1 MSELPQDFP
10 SRDGDRSSL
19 PSRDGDRSSPPSRD
33 GDFPSRDGD
42 RSSLPSRDGDLPS
55 RGGDFPSRDGDRSSL
70 PSRDDLPS
78 RGGDFP
84 SRDGDRS
91 SLPSRD
97 GDRSSLP
104 SRDGDFPSF
113 GHMHN
118 VLEGA
123 SYNWFELV
131 EFVEE
136 FTCDS
141 ASRLEEYLHSFYSRL
156 VSSLEEPKS
165 VALLEQ
171 SFKAFRASASPSAYL
186 SRMAATLN
194 GEVVSESDCDNADD
208 YVGLLSIA
216 SPRAKKIIEKKRKA
230 LALRVRRAK
239 AKAIA
244 SKNVLA
250 QKVTSKVKTV
260 VDKFPDIGK
269 TIETF
274 VQDCNVGADAWRRTG
289 VLTFDGNRRIK
300 MKATFQRIRTH
311 LEETYN
317 HKFSYGT
324 VVQLCVPRN
333 LRHRAAKNYRG
344 VAKVTCRRSRK
355 GFELR
360 YNPDSHWSRALYKG
374 LNYIEL
380 TDGSDITI
388 INRDDASGYRLDTLF
403 TNRQHRT
410 PAVQG
415 HQALTTHTDYV
426 NKYPSIIQTTS
437 YNFTGTKNTGE
448 LCAGVVK
455 AQAIYP
461 KNPAQHYADLNL
473 LSVAP
478 ELQPSFLNPQTNKPK
493 LIECA
498 RVDGASDEGPS
509 HDEVMFWW
517 TSRHL
522 ECGKLVTLLTSR
534 CSGSNFLNRVELQN
548 GCLSL
553 GHSNLFIPSTLNG
566 ACIDQQTGKVD
577 REKLRANMESAM
589 EVYIDRVNGSPCGD
603 TVIHLFKGADSTQY
617 QDCRQDLQ
625 IFLEGSKVKKEHLQK
640 EKPAVYSRKYGMLG
654 RGTWCQDC
662 LHSTFFYWCVV
673 SLKDAH
679 TPYARIS
686 NLLRCHGFL
695 VVPASDGFQHL
706 YLMSSDLGAILVV
719 ILALAS
725 VLATFCVQKMP

>member
-19 PSRDGDRSSPPSRD
+19 PSRDGDRSSLPSRD

-55 RGGDFPSRDGDRSSL
+55 RDGDFPSRDCDRSSLPSRDGDFPSRDGDHSSLPSRDGDFPSRDGDRSSL
-70 PSRDDLPS
+70 PSRDGDLPS
-78 RGGDFP
+78 RDGDFPSRDGDRSSLPSRDGDLPSRDGDFPSRDGDRSSLPSRDGDFPSRDGDRSSLPSRDGDFPSRDGDRSSLPSRYGDLPSRDGDFP

-186 SRMAATLN
+186 SRMAAALN
-194 GEVVSESDCDNADD
+194 GEVVSESDSDNADD

-250 QKVTSKVKTV
+250 RKVTRKVKTV
-260 VDKFPDIGK
+260 VDKFPGIGK

-289 VLTFDGNRRIK
+289 VLTFDGNRHIK

-437 YNFTGTKNTGE
+437 YNFTGTRI
-448 LCAGVVK
+448 
-455 AQAIYP
+455 QA
-461 KNPAQHYADLNL
+461 
-473 LSVAP
+473 SFVP
-478 ELQPSFLNPQTNKPK
+478 EL
-493 LIECA
+493 
-498 RVDGASDEGPS
+498 
-509 HDEVMFWW
+509 
-517 TSRHL
+517 
-522 ECGKLVTLLTSR
+522 
-534 CSGSNFLNRVELQN
+534 
-548 GCLSL
+548 
-553 GHSNLFIPSTLNG
+553 
-566 ACIDQQTGKVD
+566 
-577 REKLRANMESAM
+577 
-589 EVYIDRVNGSPCGD
+589 
-603 TVIHLFKGADSTQY
+603 
-617 QDCRQDLQ
+617 
-625 IFLEGSKVKKEHLQK
+625 
-640 EKPAVYSRKYGMLG
+640 
-654 RGTWCQDC
+654 
-662 LHSTFFYWCVV
+662 
-673 SLKDAH
+673 
-679 TPYARIS
+679 
-686 NLLRCHGFL
+686 
-695 VVPASDGFQHL
+695 
-706 YLMSSDLGAILVV
+706 
-719 ILALAS
+719 
-725 VLATFCVQKMP
+725 